1 MKRYHPSVGYLHY
14 INELNVS
21 LWLTFVSAT
30 AIVQIVSKNVKRYV
44 DKEEKPIYFKYII
57 VSQN

>member
-1 MKRYHPSVGYLHY
+1 MGYLHY
-14 INELNVS
+14 INDLNVS

-30 AIVQIVSKNVKRYV
+30 TAIRIVSNIVKRYI

-57 VSQN
+57 VS